1 MRSKITVFV
10 LSLLA
15 GVLLFATPVM
25 ADTDEILNY
34 TITVDVNKDA
44 TLNLNYHI
52 DWKVLD
58 SGSGIGPLTW
68 MKIGIP
74 NSHVIST
81 QGLSSTVDH
90 INRSGNYVEVYLDRS
105 YYEGDVASVDFLVVQ
120 DYMYQV
126 DKLKEG
132 ETVYS
137 FTPGWFDDIKVDN
150 LEIRWNNE
158 NCVSFSPECQMEGD
172 YNVWTTSL
180 GRGDRFTV
188 TMTYPNEAYGFDL
201 SKSDDGGSS
210 GGGIVDTITT
220 IIGGIIALIVMF
232 GTMGFPFIIAYAI
245 SRGFKAV
252 NQPTINKTT
261 RVKVTYYDSCPG
273 CGAPRKEG
281 AKFCEYCGKSLVKS
295 EETITDEQLK
305 KEEKGAA
312 VFTKNGEYRYGSTP
326 NTFIRVSSV
335 RVPNPRYIP
344 PSSRSSSSS
353 HHSSCAHSSCAC
365 ACACACAGGGRA
377 GCTTKDF
384 YNTNLK
390 LTALARALNVKMTDK
405 SEENT
410 EEIPG

>member
-1 MRSKITVFV
+1 MRNKITVFI
-10 LSLLA
+10 LGLLA
-15 GVLLFATPVM
+15 GILMFATPVM

-34 TITVDVNKDA
+34 TITVDVNDDA

-81 QGLSSTVDH
+81 KGLSSTVDH
-90 INRSGNYVEVYLDRS
+90 INRSGNYVEVYLDRK

-126 DKLKEG
+126 NKFTEG

-137 FTPGWFDDIKVDN
+137 FTPGWFDDIRVDE
-150 LEIRWNNE
+150 LVIRWNNTKA
-158 NCVSFSPECQMEGD
+158 VSFQPECVIDGD
-172 YNVWTTSL
+172 YNEWTKSL
-180 GRGDRFTV
+180 AKGGKFTV
-188 TMTYPNEAYGFDL
+188 SMTYPNDAYGFDL
-201 SKSDDGGSS
+201 SKSQEEDS
-210 GGGIVDTITT
+210 GGGIADTFAEILGSLLCILVT
-220 IIGGIIALIVMF
+220 GGFVALPVVL
-232 GTMGFPFIIAYAI
+232 GYLVN
-245 SRGFKAV
+245 RGFGG
-252 NQPTINKTT
+252 NSPTINKTT
-261 RVKVTYYDSCPG
+261 RTKVTYYDSCPG

-295 EETITDEQLK
+295 EETITEEQLK
-305 KEEKGAA
+305 KEEKAA
-312 VFTKNGEYRYGSTP
+312 AAFTKNGEFRYGSSP

-335 RVPNPRYIP
+335 RVPNPHYHAP
-344 PSSRSSSSS
+344 SRSSSGRS
-353 HHSSCAHSSCAC
+353 HSSCAHSSCAC

-377 GCTTKDF
+377 GCTMKDF

-390 LTALARALNVKMTDK
+390 LSAIAKATGIRQKKDKETAD
-405 SEENT
+405 
-410 EEIPG
+410 

>member
-1 MRSKITVFV
+1 MRNKITVFA

-15 GVLLFATPVM
+15 FVMVFAMPVM

-44 TLNLNYHI
+44 TLNLNYHL

-74 NSHVIST
+74 NRHVLST
-81 QGLSSTVDH
+81 QGLSATVDH
-90 INRSGNYVEVYLDRS
+90 INLSGNYAEVYLDRE
-105 YYEGDVASVDFLVVQ
+105 YYEGDVASVDFLIVQ

-137 FTPGWFDDIKVDN
+137 FTPGWFDDIDVDE
-150 LEIRWNNE
+150 LVIRWNNE
-158 NCVSFSPECQMEGD
+158 NCVSFSPECTMEGD
-172 YNVWTTSL
+172 YNVWKTRL
-180 GRGDRFTV
+180 DNGDRFTV
-188 TMTYPNEAYGFDL
+188 TMVYPNDAYGFDL
-201 SKSDDGGSS
+201 SKSSEDGSS
-210 GGGIVDTITT
+210 LGDTIAEL
-220 IIGGIIALIVMF
+220 IGMIFGILML
-232 GTMGFPFIIAYAI
+232 GGFVAFPILLGYLFN
-245 SRGFKAV
+245 RGFGG
-252 NQPTINKTT
+252 NSPTINKTT
-261 RVKVTYYDSCPG
+261 RVKVTYFDSCPG

-305 KEEKGAA
+305 KEEKAA
-312 VFTKNGEYRYGSTP
+312 SAFTKNGEFRYGSAP
-326 NTFIRVSSV
+326 NTFIRVTSV
-335 RVPNPRYIP
+335 RVPNPHYRAP
-344 PSSRSSSSS
+344 SRSSGG

-390 LTALARALNVKMTDK
+390 LAALKRALKVKGAGTSGKKEAGID
-405 SEENT
+405 
-410 EEIPG
+410 G

>member
-1 MRSKITVFV
+1 MRNKITVFV
-10 LSLLA
+10 ISLLA
-15 GVLLFATPVM
+15 GILLFATPVM

-34 TITVDVNKDA
+34 TIAVDVNKDA

-105 YYEGDVASVDFLVVQ
+105 YYEGDIASVDFLVVQ

-126 DKLKEG
+126 NKLKEG

-150 LEIRWNNE
+150 LTIYWNNE
-158 NCVSFSPECQMEGD
+158 NCVSFSPECMMDGN
-172 YNVWTTSL
+172 YNIWTTSL
-180 GRGDRFTV
+180 GRGDRYTV
-188 TMTYPNEAYGFDL
+188 TMTYPNDAYDFDL
-201 SKSDDGGSS
+201 SKSSDDGGSS
-210 GGGIVDTITT
+210 IGDTIAT
-220 IIGGIIALIVMF
+220 IIGGFIALIVMF
-232 GTMGFPFIIAYAI
+232 GSIGFPIIIGYLI
-245 SRGFKAV
+245 NRGFKAV
-252 NQPTINKTT
+252 NTPTINKTT

-312 VFTKNGEYRYGSTP
+312 AFTKNGEYRYGSSP
-326 NTFIRVSSV
+326 NTFIRVNSV
-335 RVPNPRYIP
+335 RIPNPRYIP
-344 PSSRSSSSS
+344 PSRSSGGSG

-390 LTALARALNVKMTDK
+390 LTALARALKIKAAENGGSVKETAD
-405 SEENT
+405 
-410 EEIPG
+410 